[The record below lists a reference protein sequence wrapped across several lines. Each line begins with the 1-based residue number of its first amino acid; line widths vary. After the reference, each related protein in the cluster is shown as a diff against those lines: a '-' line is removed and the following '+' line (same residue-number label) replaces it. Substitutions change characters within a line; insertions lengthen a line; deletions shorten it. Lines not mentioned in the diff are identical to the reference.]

1 MVIWGHSKGGYT
13 ETYTEFA
20 LCDTVDFMKIIVAAA
35 KFCRRDQSHEFKL
48 VWIRA
53 TNRIDKISES
63 SVVAACVHFRQ
74 QVAATKYKWTN
85 EGASYGQPCWIRKL
99 VHIPLH
105 MRLLRVH
112 RTDIVSQRLV
122 TSAEGEVKDSRCSGM
137 CQSCHFWQDWASKVC
152 MFSVLFGYLTKWEP
166 N

>member
-1 MVIWGHSKGGYT
+1 MLTSADPLRHVAVISRRNNSPCVTRLILWKSLSLRQN
-13 ETYTEFA
+13 F
-20 LCDTVDFMKIIVAAA
+20 VAAIS
-35 KFCRRDQSHEFKL
+35 R
-48 VWIRA
+48 
-53 TNRIDKISES
+53 TNRGDKISES